1 MNVNDKLR
9 EVAKETEALV
19 EEIKRL
25 EDSLRKQHHLKN
37 EYKQMADEAIA
48 QVQELREP
56 RTTEPKVGLETV
68 AEDIANTL
76 NSIAEYLRVADDS
89 ILKEYSIASDGDS
102 STEELVLSNG
112 LTVTIE
118 HENN

>member
-1 MNVNDKLR
+1 MNINDKLR

-56 RTTEPKVGLETV
+56 KEVG
-68 AEDIANTL
+68 DIAHTF
-76 NSIAEYLRVADDS
+76 NSIAQYLRGADDS
-89 ILKEYSIASDGDS
+89 VLKRYSIASDGDS
-102 STEELVLSNG
+102 STEELVLTNG
-112 LTVTIE
+112 MTVTIE
-118 HENN
+118 RESNYREGTDNE